1 MNYLDILPNDVMKI
15 INRKVQN
22 AQIIKRR
29 TERKE
34 NKRIQREK
42 KQIADNKK
50 RIYSKFVYLYERHLF
65 LEELKEKKRLK
76 QLEEI
81 EEEKYREKINEQHKY
96 LQDLI
101 LRIYDV
107 STDHILESELC
118 IGGEIPY
125 IKINF
130 IDSRFNEFVTIIV
143 SDNFGF

>member
-15 INRKVQN
+15 INRKVQD
-22 AQIIKRR
+22 AQIIERR

-42 KQIADNKK
+42 KQIADNKN

-101 LRIYDV
+101 YRIYDT

-125 IKINF
+125 LTVT
-130 IDSRFNEFVTIIV
+130 FVKDNGIV
-143 SDNFGF
+143 YMRKFF

>member
-15 INRKVQN
+15 INRKVQD

-42 KQIADNKK
+42 KQIADIKK
-50 RIYSKFVYLYERHLF
+50 RIYSKFVFLYERHLF

-81 EEEKYREKINEQHKY
+81 EEEKYREKINEHHKY

-101 LRIYDV
+101 YRIYDT
-107 STDHILESELC
+107 STDHILENELC

-125 IKINF
+125 LTVT
-130 IDSRFNEFVTIIV
+130 FVKDNGIV
-143 SDNFGF
+143 YMRKFF

>member
-15 INRKVQN
+15 INRKVQD

-42 KQIADNKK
+42 KQIADNKNS
-50 RIYSKFVYLYERHLF
+50 IYSKFVYLYERHLF
-65 LEELKEKKRLK
+65 LEELKEKKRLRK
-76 QLEEI
+76 LEEI

-96 LQDLI
+96 LQDLMK
-101 LRIYDV
+101 RMCDT
-107 STDHILESELC
+107 STDHILESEPF

-125 IKINF
+125 LTVT
-130 IDSRFNEFVTIIV
+130 FVKDNGIV
-143 SDNFGF
+143 YMRKFF

>member
-15 INRKVQN
+15 INRKVQD

-42 KQIADNKK
+42 KQIADNKN

-65 LEELKEKKRLK
+65 LEELKEKKRLRK
-76 QLEEI
+76 LEEI

-96 LQDLI
+96 LQDLMK
-101 LRIYDV
+101 RMYDT
-107 STDHILESELC
+107 STDYILESELC

-125 IKINF
+125 LIVK
-130 IDSRFNEFVTIIV
+130 FVKNDGTIYTRK
-143 SDNFGF
+143 FF